1 MVNLEDAII
10 ARYEH
15 SGENFE
21 ILIDPKAVDMLK
33 EGKEIDFIDYMVT
46 DEIFRD
52 ARKGDRASEESIKK
66 VFEDMDIVDV
76 ARTIVE
82 KGHVQVTTEQRK
94 EMQESKKKQIIQT
107 ISINAI
113 NPQNGAPHPPARIE
127 AAMDE
132 ARVHIDPFKSAEAQV
147 KSVLDAL
154 RPIIPIRFEK
164 VKIAVHLSGEEY
176 GRCYGDV
183 TAMGKIIKEEWQN
196 DGSWVGMVEMPAGL
210 QNDFFDMLNAK
221 TKGQAETKI
230 IK

>member
-1 MVNLEDAII
+1 MTSLEDAII

-15 SGENFE
+15 SGEKFE

-33 EGKEIDFIDYMVT
+33 DGKEIDLIDYMVT

-52 ARKGDRASEESIKK
+52 ARKGDRASEEAVKM
-66 VFEDMDIVDV
+66 VFGDAEIMDI
-76 ARTIVE
+76 ARTIIE

-94 EMQESKKKQIIQT
+94 EMQESKRKQIIQT

-113 NPQNGAPHPPARIE
+113 NPQTGAPHPPSRIE
-127 AAMDE
+127 TAMEE
-132 ARVHIDPFKSAEAQV
+132 AHVHIDPFKPAEAQV
-147 KSVLDAL
+147 KTVLDAL

-164 VKIAVHLSGEEY
+164 IKVAVHLAGDEY
-176 GRCYGDV
+176 GRCYGDI
-183 TAMGKIIKEEWQN
+183 TGMGRILKEEWQG
-196 DGSWVGMVEMPAGL
+196 DGSWVGVVELPAGL
-210 QNDFFDMLNAK
+210 QNDFFDILNAK

>member
-82 KGHVQVTTEQRK
+82 KGHVQVTT
-94 EMQESKKKQIIQT
+94 
-107 ISINAI
+107 
-113 NPQNGAPHPPARIE
+113 
-127 AAMDE
+127 
-132 ARVHIDPFKSAEAQV
+132 
-147 KSVLDAL
+147 
-154 RPIIPIRFEK
+154 
-164 VKIAVHLSGEEY
+164 
-176 GRCYGDV
+176 
-183 TAMGKIIKEEWQN
+183 
-196 DGSWVGMVEMPAGL
+196 
-210 QNDFFDMLNAK
+210 
-221 TKGQAETKI
+221 
-230 IK
+230 

>member
-1 MVNLEDAII
+1 MTSLEDAII

-15 SGENFE
+15 SGEKFE

-33 EGKEIDFIDYMVT
+33 DGKEIDLIDYMVT

-52 ARKGDRASEESIKK
+52 ARKGDRASEEAVKM
-66 VFEDMDIVDV
+66 VFGDAEIMEI

-94 EMQESKKKQIIQT
+94 EMQESKRKQIIQT

-113 NPQNGAPHPPARIE
+113 NPQTGAPHPPSRIE
-127 AAMDE
+127 TAMEE
-132 ARVHIDPFKSAEAQV
+132 AHVHIDPFKPAEAQV
-147 KSVLDAL
+147 KTVLDAL

-164 VKIAVHLSGEEY
+164 IKVAVHLAGDEY
-176 GRCYGDV
+176 GRCYGDI
-183 TAMGKIIKEEWQN
+183 TGMGRILKEEWQG
-196 DGSWVGMVEMPAGL
+196 DGSWVGVVELPAGL